1 MVFNVFL
8 YFIFDLILRC
18 FENLK
23 IDLTVRC
30 LENSPNKCYKQIN
43 TEDAINLELMM
54 IIYLFYVLQWSTMHC
69 FNNSTFH
76 LESQLGN
83 QMIKEAQ
90 K

>member
-54 IIYLFYVLQWSTMHC
+54 IIYLFYVLQWLQCIVLIILHFTLSL
-69 FNNSTFH
+69 S
-76 LESQLGN
+76 
-83 QMIKEAQ
+83 
-90 K
+90 